1 MKKLQLLLI
10 AMVLMVS
17 VQVNA
22 TENPVNR
29 KFNLNNP
36 DVRKC
41 LIEASKSEGWK
52 LEAYYINA
60 NDKLVMVFGKDGETK
75 VYAAK

>member
-10 AMVLMVS
+10 VMALMVS

-22 TENPVNR
+22 TDNPINTQ
-29 KFNLNNP
+29 FNLNNP

-41 LIEASKSEGWK
+41 LIEASKSEGWN
-52 LEAYYINA
+52 LEAYYINS
-60 NDKLVMVFGKDGETK
+60 NEKLVLVFGKDGETK

>member
-22 TENPVNR
+22 TDNPINTQ
-29 KFNLNNP
+29 FNLNNP

-52 LEAYYINA
+52 LEAYYINS
-60 NDKLVMVFGKDGETK
+60 NEKLVLVFGKDGETK

>member
-1 MKKLQLLLI
+1 MRKLQLLLI
-10 AMVLMVS
+10 AIVLMVS
-17 VQVNA
+17 MQVNA
-22 TENPVNR
+22 NEKPINR
-29 KFNLNNP
+29 EFNLNNP

-60 NDKLVMVFGKDGETK
+60 NNKLVMVFGKDGETK
-75 VYAAK
+75 VYATR